1 MSNLAPFGANK
12 NTPWRT
18 SVTNTGTNLV
28 GQTNTLQQ
36 QIMNPGALNNLNS
49 TGMVPFQQ
57 QHQQQV
63 FQNAMTMQQQN
74 LGLGLQQMANTS
86 VAMTA
91 GLGTQLASN
100 QLFQQVGAVTYPN
113 PRALNP
119 TAFQTQGVPPVQN
132 SANPSTKQRVFTGTV
147 TKVHDNFGFVDEDV
161 FFQTTACVKGSN
173 PMVGDRV
180 LVEAS
185 YNPSM
190 PFKWNATR
198 IQVLPMSNQTNSSR
212 NTGNIKSFNSG
223 NSGYNAVPPPAD
235 NSNGNFARNNQRP
248 KASLGGRGRER
259 SRDRDREEE
268 ELERKKRREDRTR
281 EREKEDKKSP
291 LRRRSRSPKSRRRSR
306 IVPRYMVQIPKI
318 ALDLPDADVL
328 EIRRRYSNLYIPS
341 DFFTSSF
348 RWIDAFPAD
357 KPFTLN
363 KPCFF
368 HIMNKEVDPVSP
380 NDAVLE
386 PPDADYLFSAKVMLM
401 SVPGTEELYQKC
413 CAMAEDKDRRDRDSE
428 ERDYV
433 HPTRLVNFLV
443 GLRGKNETM
452 AIGGPWSPSLDG
464 ENPEK
469 DQSVLIK
476 TAIRTCKALTG
487 IDLSN
492 CTKWTMV
499 AWLRNNIIIPSNE
512 EDIKSVGPSKRAFEQ
527 GNIRYRFVELYYR
540 RSETSHKGKAVPAR
554 VETVVIFL
562 PDVWSCVSTRL
573 EWDGMQLN
581 YRKQLER
588 RLKAA
593 AAADQD
599 QDETPTADEKASN
612 YTQNQKKKIIH
623 REEEPASDKLEPTH
637 YSQLDPKSMP
647 VMDLRNELKA
657 RGINSKG
664 LKSQLIAKLSKALKA
679 EAEKTDDPKDAAVE
693 IESDNVEEKKTE
705 AEERK
710 LDEKEKAQLEK
721 RYSLPDQPHIIVH
734 PSKTAKSGK
743 FDCTVMSIS
752 LLLDYRPEDTK
763 EHSFEVSLFAELFNE
778 MLMRDFGFNIYKA
791 LYDLPEKAKEKEEK
805 RKKDEDKK
813 SEEDK
818 RKDDKIKDEDKKK
831 EEKDTKDDK
840 KCENDKKKS
849 ENDKKKD
856 GNKKED
862 KKSEQGDSDEED
874 YEEEDDSR
882 DKRKSDKDKK
892 KRDKPKMFTKDRNL
906 LLSFVYF
913 DQTHC
918 GYIFEKD
925 IEDLLYTLGLS
936 LSRAQVKKLVSKVI
950 TRDSLHYRK
959 LTDKPRDDDFIVIDD
974 SEREANLH
982 QLAVGNKRLVPVFR
996 DDEPPFKKAAF
1007 ESENSSIDDGLVTF
1021 RGALV
1026 DVAKLMAQLERSD
1039 KARIDTENKMV
1050 DLKSENT
1057 KLTEKNNKCNST
1069 IKSLSSEL
1077 KENKERLKTTEEYL
1091 TRLTSHLKLFQHTLV
1106 DIRDKIDPVLK
1117 TATMKEDLLKK
1128 EPQEKER
1135 KHDETKTRW
1144 EKESKDVVVKE
1155 ESNTSNHENEEANT
1169 SDKS

>member
-1 MSNLAPFGANK
+1 MSNLAPFGATK

-18 SVTNTGTNLV
+18 TVTTTGTNLV
-28 GQTNTLQQ
+28 GQTSTLQQ
-36 QIMNPGALNNLNS
+36 QIMNPGALNNINS

-119 TAFQTQGVPPVQN
+119 TAFQTQGVPPVQ
-132 SANPSTKQRVFTGTV
+132 AAPNPSTKQRVFTGTV

-212 NTGNIKSFNSG
+212 NANNMKNFNSV
-223 NSGYNAVPPPAD
+223 NSGYNAVPPPSD
-235 NSNGNFARNNQRP
+235 NTNGNFARNNQRP
-248 KASLGGRGRER
+248 KASVGGRGRER

-318 ALDLPDADVL
+318 ALDLPNADVL
-328 EIRRRYSNLYIPS
+328 EIRRRYSNLYVPS
-341 DFFTSSF
+341 DFFSSSF

-368 HIMNKEVDPVSP
+368 HIMNKEVEPVIP
-380 NDAVLE
+380 NDAILE
-386 PPDADYLFSAKVMLM
+386 PADADYLFSAKVMLM
-401 SVPGTEELYQKC
+401 SVPGMEELYQKC
-413 CAMAEDKDRRDRDSE
+413 CAMAENKDRRDRDSE

-492 CTKWTMV
+492 CTKW
-499 AWLRNNIIIPSNE
+499 
-512 EDIKSVGPSKRAFEQ
+512 
-527 GNIRYRFVELYYR
+527 YRFVELYYR
-540 RSETSHKGKAVPAR
+540 RSESTHKGKAIPAR

-573 EWDGMQLN
+573 EWDSMQLN

-599 QDETPTADEKASN
+599 PDETPAADEK
-612 YTQNQKKKIIH
+612 
-623 REEEPASDKLEPTH
+623 EEEPASDKLEPTH
-637 YSQLDPKSMP
+637 YSQLDPKNMSII
-647 VMDLRNELKA
+647 DLRNELKA
-657 RGINSKG
+657 RAVNSKG
-664 LKSQLIAKLSKALKA
+664 LKSQLIAKLTKALKA
-679 EAEKTDDPKDAAVE
+679 EAEKTDDPKEPPAEVPEVE
-693 IESDNVEEKKTE
+693 NVEEKKTE
-705 AEERK
+705 TEERK

-721 RYSLPDQPHIIVH
+721 RYGLPDQPHIIVH
-734 PSKTAKSGK
+734 PSRTAKSGK

-778 MLMRDFGFNIYKA
+778 MLMRDFGFNIYRA

-805 RKKDEDKK
+805 RKKEEDKK
-813 SEEDK
+813 SEEEK
-818 RKDDKIKDEDKKK
+818 RKDETKPKEEEKKK
-831 EEKDTKDDK
+831 EEKEKREDKEPVKEEKDK
-840 KCENDKKKS
+840 KQPDNDKKKP
-849 ENDKKKD
+849 EEKKKD
-856 GNKKED
+856 GIKKDD
-862 KKSEQGDSDEED
+862 KKSEQGDSEEEDYDEED
-874 YEEEDDSR
+874 DNR
-882 DKRKSDKDKK
+882 DKRKTEKDKK
-892 KRDKPKMFTKDRNL
+892 KRDKPKMYTKDRNL

-936 LSRAQVKKLVSKVI
+936 LSRAQVKKLVGKVI

-959 LTDKPRDDDFIVIDD
+959 LTDKPREDDFIVIDD
-974 SEREANLH
+974 SEKDSNLEH
-982 QLAVGNKRLVPVFR
+982 LAIGNKRLFPVFR
-996 DDEPPFKKAAF
+996 DDEPLSKKMML
-1007 ESENSSIDDGLVTF
+1007 ENETPNTEDGLVTF

-1050 DLKSENT
+1050 DLKNENT
-1057 KLTEKNNKCNST
+1057 KLTEKNNKCNTT
-1069 IKSLSSEL
+1069 IKNLNSEL
-1077 KENKERLKTTEEYL
+1077 KENKDKLKNTEDSL
-1091 TRLTSHLKLFQHTLV
+1091 CRLTSHMKLFQHTLV

-1117 TATMKEDLLKK
+1117 TVMMKEESFKK

-1135 KHDETKTRW
+1135 KYDETKTRW
-1144 EKESKDVVVKE
+1144 EKDSKEVAAKE
-1155 ESNTSNHENEEANT
+1155 ESNATNHENET
-1169 SDKS
+1169 IG

>member
-18 SVTNTGTNLV
+18 SVTTTGTNLV

-49 TGMVPFQQ
+49 AGMVPFQQ

-132 SANPSTKQRVFTGTV
+132 TANPSTKQRVFTGTV

-223 NSGYNAVPPPAD
+223 NSGYNAVPPPTD

-259 SRDRDREEE
+259 SRDRDRDEE

-328 EIRRRYSNLYIPS
+328 EIRRH
-341 DFFTSSF
+341 
-348 RWIDAFPAD
+348 AFPAD

-492 CTKWTMV
+492 CTKW
-499 AWLRNNIIIPSNE
+499 
-512 EDIKSVGPSKRAFEQ
+512 
-527 GNIRYRFVELYYR
+527 YRFVELYYR

-599 QDETPTADEKASN
+599 QDETPAADEKASN
-612 YTQNQKKKIIH
+612 
-623 REEEPASDKLEPTH
+623 
-637 YSQLDPKSMP
+637 
-647 VMDLRNELKA
+647 
-657 RGINSKG
+657 
-664 LKSQLIAKLSKALKA
+664 
-679 EAEKTDDPKDAAVE
+679 
-693 IESDNVEEKKTE
+693 
-705 AEERK
+705 
-710 LDEKEKAQLEK
+710 
-721 RYSLPDQPHIIVH
+721 
-734 PSKTAKSGK
+734 
-743 FDCTVMSIS
+743 
-752 LLLDYRPEDTK
+752 
-763 EHSFEVSLFAELFNE
+763 
-778 MLMRDFGFNIYKA
+778 
-791 LYDLPEKAKEKEEK
+791 
-805 RKKDEDKK
+805 
-813 SEEDK
+813 
-818 RKDDKIKDEDKKK
+818 
-831 EEKDTKDDK
+831 
-840 KCENDKKKS
+840 
-849 ENDKKKD
+849 
-856 GNKKED
+856 
-862 KKSEQGDSDEED
+862 
-874 YEEEDDSR
+874 
-882 DKRKSDKDKK
+882 
-892 KRDKPKMFTKDRNL
+892 
-906 LLSFVYF
+906 
-913 DQTHC
+913 
-918 GYIFEKD
+918 
-925 IEDLLYTLGLS
+925 
-936 LSRAQVKKLVSKVI
+936 
-950 TRDSLHYRK
+950 
-959 LTDKPRDDDFIVIDD
+959 
-974 SEREANLH
+974 
-982 QLAVGNKRLVPVFR
+982 
-996 DDEPPFKKAAF
+996 
-1007 ESENSSIDDGLVTF
+1007 
-1021 RGALV
+1021 
-1026 DVAKLMAQLERSD
+1026 
-1039 KARIDTENKMV
+1039 
-1050 DLKSENT
+1050 
-1057 KLTEKNNKCNST
+1057 
-1069 IKSLSSEL
+1069 
-1077 KENKERLKTTEEYL
+1077 
-1091 TRLTSHLKLFQHTLV
+1091 
-1106 DIRDKIDPVLK
+1106 
-1117 TATMKEDLLKK
+1117 
-1128 EPQEKER
+1128 
-1135 KHDETKTRW
+1135 
-1144 EKESKDVVVKE
+1144 
-1155 ESNTSNHENEEANT
+1155 
-1169 SDKS
+1169 